1 MDTSY
6 LSKQVSHSIGQL
18 HSLFDDIG
26 VPDDERE
33 ARESEVRWSF
43 PPWNFFHLCG
53 MRSGMLT

>member
-6 LSKQVSHSIGQL
+6 LSKQVNHSISQL

-33 ARESEVRWSF
+33 ARESEVRWISPSF
-43 PPWNFFHLCG
+43 TGGEVRC
-53 MRSGMLT
+53 